1 MREIFLKIMLGC
13 LTAIALGGAPALA
26 ECNVTRF
33 SFYPGAAV
41 SANMTVSSGRT
52 CGINLRAA
60 GESRF
65 DSVAIS
71 VRPTHGTLSARE
83 GGGVT
88 YRAPSGYKGEDS
100 FVFTVTGQMHT
111 GRGTATIRITV
122 NVI

>member
-1 MREIFLKIMLGC
+1 MR
-13 LTAIALGGAPALA
+13 AIVVACVTLVSFGAAPALA
-26 ECNVTRF
+26 ECSVTRF
-33 SFYPGAAV
+33 SFYPGAEV
-41 SANMTVSSGRT
+41 SSNMTVSSGKS

-65 DSVAIS
+65 DSVS
-71 VRPTHGTLSARE
+71 VSARPKHGTVSPRA

-88 YRAPSGYKGEDS
+88 YRAAAGYKGEDS

-111 GRGTATIRITV
+111 GSGTATIRISV